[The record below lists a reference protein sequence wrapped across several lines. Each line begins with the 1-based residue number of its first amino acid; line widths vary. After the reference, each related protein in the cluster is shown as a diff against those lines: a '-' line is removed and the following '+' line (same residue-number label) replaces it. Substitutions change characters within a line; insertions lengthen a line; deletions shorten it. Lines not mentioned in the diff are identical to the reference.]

1 MLIERIRL
9 ICLKDLIERENIKI
23 ACQRT
28 DEVGQFWNWF
38 ELLGYVMTGKIVSG
52 MSKKYL
58 GVCIICEYLLAV
70 SFSLDSF
77 PCASCRH
84 RVRIFP
90 RLSAR
95 GRNELTAGLTA
106 EWESA
111 SLPCRIVEEE
121 SQVPGAYVFTSSLPR
136 TFPLSSG
143 TD

>member
-1 MLIERIRL
+1 MLTESIRL
-9 ICLKDLIERENIKI
+9 ICLKDLIDRENKKI

-28 DEVGQFWNWF
+28 DEVGQFRAWF
-38 ELLGYVMTGKIVSG
+38 QLLHYVVIEKTVSV

-58 GVCIICEYLLAV
+58 GIFIIGEYLFAV

-90 RLSAR
+90 RLSVR
-95 GRNELTAGLTA
+95 SRNELTAQ
-106 EWESA
+106 WESA

-121 SQVPGAYVFTSSLPR
+121 SQVPGANVFIIAHPR
-136 TFPLSSG
+136 AFPLSAG
-143 TD
+143 TG